1 LRRRM
6 TSLLSTTAR
15 EGRNEGCAQRV
26 ISSVPAVTLLCLL
39 CFIDRTS
46 IGRSQPVLRR
56 VKLTFV
62 GNARLAG
69 VEKDLRLKGTTKHRI
84 VRLLHII
91 HHVRDSCYDM
101 LQIDGYDIP
110 WV

>member
-1 LRRRM
+1 M

-15 EGRNEGCAQRV
+15 GGRNEGCAQRV

-69 VEKDLRLKGTTKHRI
+69 IEKNLRLK
-84 VRLLHII
+84 V
-91 HHVRDSCYDM
+91 YDYNTAFSSSIYHASFSSF
-101 LQIDGYDIP
+101 LPRYAAK
-110 WV
+110 